1 MAVAVEEPLGV
12 WIMEGREGRVAVLHV
27 VRPVARPSKLPPG
40 LEMREEI
47 LQEV

>member
-1 MAVAVEEPLGV
+1 
-12 WIMEGREGRVAVLHV
+12 MEVQGGRVVVLRV
-27 VRPVARPSKLPPG
+27 LRPVARPSKLPPG